1 MEHWETN
8 KWDGGQTNG
17 KWKYLVD
24 CSVVGTMHLVVV
36 LRLQKKIP
44 TVLVILEPEKW
55 LLIPMRMEI
64 DKMENKNRT

>member
-1 MEHWETN
+1 
-8 KWDGGQTNG
+8 
-17 KWKYLVD
+17 
-24 CSVVGTMHLVVV
+24 MHLVVV
-36 LRLQKKIP
+36 LRLQKKKFP